1 MITIVELSKDDLAG
15 LKKLYDNG
23 FEGTSTDFVKMNE
36 GYDWMKDNPDYTI
49 LCAKYENEIVGTLM
63 GVANR
68 EIIGE
73 CRPFLVI
80 ENVVVSDNH
89 RRMGIGS
96 LLMAGIEKVAIEK
109 NCSFMMLISR
119 MHRKE
124 AHKFY
129 ESVGFSG
136 DVAKGFKKYL

>member
-23 FEGTSTDFVKMNE
+23 FEGTKTDFVKMNE

-80 ENVVVSDNH
+80 ENVVVSDKH

-136 DVAKGFKKYL
+136 DIAKGFKKYL

>member
-1 MITIVELSKDDLAG
+1 MVAVEKLHKDDLAG
-15 LKKLYDNG
+15 LKQLYDNG
-23 FEGTSTDFVKMNE
+23 FEGTNTDFFKMAE
-36 GYDWMKDNPDYTI
+36 GFAWMEEHPDYTI

-73 CRPFLVI
+73 CRPFMVI
-80 ENVVVSDNH
+80 ENVVVSDRH
-89 RRMGIGS
+89 RRMGIGR
-96 LLMAGIEKVAIEK
+96 LLMAGIEKIAIEK

-119 MHRKE
+119 VHRTE

-129 ESVGFSG
+129 ESVGLRG
-136 DVAKGFKKYL
+136 DVVKGFKKYL

>member
-1 MITIVELSKDDLAG
+1 MVTIVKLCKDDLAG
-15 LKKLYDNG
+15 LKMLYDSG
-23 FEGTSTDFVKMNE
+23 FEGTNTDFIKMND
-36 GYDWMKDNPDYTI
+36 GFDWMEDHPDYTI

-68 EIIGE
+68 ELIGA
-73 CRPFLVI
+73 CRPFMVI
-80 ENVVVSDNH
+80 ENVVVSDRH
-89 RRMGIGS
+89 RRMGIGR

-119 MHRKE
+119 IHRIE

-129 ESVGFSG
+129 ESVGFRG
-136 DVAKGFKKYL
+136 DLAKGFKKYL